1 MSAED
6 IGCWIWVEAV
16 PLEDGYIGTS
26 IAEFGPI
33 TIEPSQKQSLDYI
46 LGSGGTWFPV
56 TIYFKAD
63 WDKPVDKRWS

>member
-16 PLEDGYIGTS
+16 PLEDGFIGTAN
-26 IAEFGPI
+26 AEIGPI
-33 TIEPSQKQSLDYI
+33 TIEPSQKKSLDYI

-63 WDKPVDKRWS
+63 WDKAIDKWRS